1 MTVTCFVQVFH
12 GLQQLGIVVALV
24 LAVYVRRL
32 NRDLHEEVLALRRR
46 QAEQEAE
53 QELGEELGDE
63 GLGATVPTVADSKG
77 AD

>member
-1 MTVTCFVQVFH
+1 MTEACFIQVFH
-12 GLQQLGIVVALV
+12 GLQLLGIMATLV

-32 NRDLHEEVLALRRR
+32 NRYLHEEVLAFRRR

-53 QELGEELGDE
+53 QELGEE